1 MTQPE
6 QQHDVGDAKREAW
19 VKPDVARI
27 RAGEAELGANPVIA
41 EGFFGKGS

>member
-1 MTQPE
+1 MTQRD
-6 QQHDVGDAKREAW
+6 QQRDHQGAKREAW

-27 RAGEAELGANPVIA
+27 RAGEAELGANPVIG